1 MRAMGARC
9 RKRIRV
15 TQLDLLNPVRVPA
28 RDTVSYEILN
38 LLKQG
43 VKLTPLEAL
52 RRCGCLSLSQRIG
65 ELKRQGWPIKTELI
79 QIRKGTRVAEYSL

>member
-1 MRAMGARC
+1 M
-9 RKRIRV
+9 
-15 TQLDLLNPVRVPA
+15 TQLEIEYVAPVRVPA
-28 RDTVSYEILN
+28 KDTVSYEILS

-65 ELKRQGWPIKTELI
+65 ELKRQGWPIKTELV
-79 QIRKGTRVAEYSL
+79 QVRKGTRVAEYSLER